1 MSEKRESPLRLRIN
15 GEERSF
21 SGPMTVT
28 ELLAALEV
36 DSRQVGVERNKSL
49 VPKTEFSDVHLAD
62 GDELEIVTF
71 VGGG

>member
-1 MSEKRESPLRLRIN
+1 MSQKREPLRLRIN

-21 SGPMTVT
+21 RSPMTVA
-28 ELLAALEV
+28 ELLAVLEV
-36 DSRQVGVERNKSL
+36 DARQVGVERNKSL
-49 VPKTEFSDVHLAD
+49 VRKTEFSDVRLAD

>member
-1 MSEKRESPLRLRIN
+1 MPQNRDQLRLSIN

-21 SGPMTVT
+21 CSPLTVA
-28 ELLAALEV
+28 ELLVSLEV
-36 DSRQVGVERNKSL
+36 DPRQVGVERNKSL
-49 VPKTEFSDVHLAD
+49 VRKTEFSDVCLAD

>member
-1 MSEKRESPLRLRIN
+1 MSQNRESDLRLRIN
-15 GEERSF
+15 GEKRSF
-21 SGPMTVT
+21 RGPMTVA
-28 ELLAALEV
+28 ELLATLEV

-49 VPKTEFSDVHLAD
+49 VRKTEFSDVRLAD